1 MLKNAIEYVARGGT
15 LLYYGVYSK
24 EALVDVSPSKV
35 FADEITIIE
44 YVVNRVWANSCSQWF
59 RSYSQMWC
67 LPRSIQYLESRKVDV
82 RGIVTHT
89 FSLKDFR
96 KALNAIRN
104 KTCIK
109 STIVFDD

>member
-1 MLKNAIEYVARGGT
+1 M
-15 LLYYGVYSK
+15 LYYGVYPK

-35 FADEITIIE
+35 FADEITIIG
-44 YVVNRVWANSCSQWF
+44 YVVNRVWVNSYSPWF

-89 FSLKDFR
+89 FALKDFG
-96 KALNAIRN
+96 KALDAMRN
-104 KTCIK
+104 RTCIK